1 VIFQPPWQAHQAAC
15 WNAAIWWRVKTL
27 PDSLQGWRPGQLE
40 MAAMGNHNVYLCG
53 GWNCGA
59 VNLRSGMQIYNS
71 KRLILLNGRIWIRL
85 FHAQRALHLDLRM
98 ILDTAQHPNFPS
110 QIAGKENYRVES
122 IVDPKKRK
130 TCTFI
135 FHWRWL
141 QWGSIHFQRIKC
153 MAFSSPL

>member
-1 VIFQPPWQAHQAAC
+1 MRPYDGELKHCPTVYRVGDLD
-15 WNAAIWWRVKTL
+15 NWRW
-27 PDSLQGWRPGQLE
+27 LQRGII
-40 MAAMGNHNVYLCG
+40 MYLYG

-59 VNLRSGMQIYNS
+59 VNFRSGMQIYNS

-85 FHAQRALHLDLRM
+85 FHAQSALHLDLRM

-110 QIAGKENYRVES
+110 QIAGKENYRVET

-153 MAFSSPL
+153 MAFSSPW

>member
-1 VIFQPPWQAHQAAC
+1 MLIRLPVEMRPYDGELKHCPTVYRVGDLD
-15 WNAAIWWRVKTL
+15 NWRW
-27 PDSLQGWRPGQLE
+27 LQWGII
-40 MAAMGNHNVYLCG
+40 MYLYG

-59 VNLRSGMQIYNS
+59 VNLRSGMQIYIS
-71 KRLILLNGRIWIRL
+71 KRLIMLNGRIWIRL

-153 MAFSSPL
+153 MAFSSPW

>member
-1 VIFQPPWQAHQAAC
+1 MRPYDGELKHCPTVYRVGDLD
-15 WNAAIWWRVKTL
+15 NWRW
-27 PDSLQGWRPGQLE
+27 LQWGII
-40 MAAMGNHNVYLCG
+40 MYLCG

-59 VNLRSGMQIYNS
+59 VNFRSGMQIYNS
-71 KRLILLNGRIWIRL
+71 KRLIMLNGRIWIRL
-85 FHAQRALHLDLRM
+85 FHAQSALHLDLRM

-110 QIAGKENYRVES
+110 QIAGKKNYRVES

-153 MAFSSPL
+153 MAFSSPW

>member
-1 VIFQPPWQAHQAAC
+1 MRPYDGELKHCPTVYRVGDLD
-15 WNAAIWWRVKTL
+15 NWRW
-27 PDSLQGWRPGQLE
+27 LQWGII
-40 MAAMGNHNVYLCG
+40 MYLCG

-59 VNLRSGMQIYNS
+59 VNFRSGMQIYNS
-71 KRLILLNGRIWIRL
+71 KRLIMLNGRIWIRL

-153 MAFSSPL
+153 MAFSSPW